1 MFQNK
6 TMGVLEN
13 EFIYYTYSTE
23 RNDGLVSPFYG
34 DNYVRGLL
42 IMNNN
47 PEFYSDITNKGML
60 NLKRINSQLMVLF
73 IVFALILSAC
83 SGNNQS
89 SQGSNNNSSKNNS
102 NQSEQSKDNADE
114 KMIIK
119 VGHILATDTSMHK
132 GAIRF
137 KEEVEKNS
145 NGKMEVQV
153 FPASQLGNEKD
164 LVEQT
169 QLGTIQ
175 MTIPSSAM
183 LSNFAPK
190 AGVLALPYVLKGDNE
205 REHYESLIKLSKSDA
220 YNEIAMEAE
229 QEDLKV
235 ISESIWW
242 YGDKHITT
250 NDRPIRTPEDLKG
263 IKIRVPDAKVHTEPF
278 KLMGANVT
286 PMAFTDVYMALKT
299 GTVEAQENPIA
310 TIISAKFYEVSN
322 TLSSTRHMV
331 INQIPTFSK
340 KWWETLDA
348 EQQKIITDAMI
359 KAGEHSS
366 AEQLK
371 ANEEGLEVLREKGME
386 ITENIDLDA
395 FRDATKDVYKQFEDK
410 NGVGYYESIIKAQE

>member
-235 ISESIWW
+235 IS
-242 YGDKHITT
+242 
-250 NDRPIRTPEDLKG
+250 
-263 IKIRVPDAKVHTEPF
+263 
-278 KLMGANVT
+278 
-286 PMAFTDVYMALKT
+286 
-299 GTVEAQENPIA
+299 
-310 TIISAKFYEVSN
+310 
-322 TLSSTRHMV
+322 
-331 INQIPTFSK
+331 
-340 KWWETLDA
+340 
-348 EQQKIITDAMI
+348 
-359 KAGEHSS
+359 
-366 AEQLK
+366 
-371 ANEEGLEVLREKGME
+371 
-386 ITENIDLDA
+386 
-395 FRDATKDVYKQFEDK
+395 
-410 NGVGYYESIIKAQE
+410 